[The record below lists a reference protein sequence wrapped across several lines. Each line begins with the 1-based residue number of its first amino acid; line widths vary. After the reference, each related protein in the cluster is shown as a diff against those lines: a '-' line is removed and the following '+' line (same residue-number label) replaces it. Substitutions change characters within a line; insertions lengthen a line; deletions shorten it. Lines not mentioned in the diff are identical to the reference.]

1 MRRTSRAASSPTDA
15 CSQSPNDVP
24 ARHSCPAQVACW
36 EQHVSSDPRFR
47 GATSEGAV
55 LARFVLVSDPV
66 RFAIVSFTLL
76 GFLASLHSACSSNGV
91 LASSNAT
98 CDKSGTI
105 AIASDGCNLCTCTSG
120 AWQCTTEPCPGLAC
134 PAPRPPT
141 DEFPDQVT
149 WVRDPASGRCCR
161 YDNPGKAPENAPV
174 YTSQVDCE
182 SLHCTPGAAVP
193 AGDGCNQ
200 CTCATDGSK
209 WTCSDQ
215 VCESNPTPMSSGKA
229 CGFWEGGCGAGE
241 YCAFEPRD
249 ACGSFDASSVCTAI
263 STDCTADK
271 AVVCGCDGNNYD
283 SRCLAAK
290 AGMAIWDVGPC
301 QGWVSSPVPCE
312 GGSGACPADQYCP
325 YQQGDGCGTSGTEIN
340 CAWRPQ
346 ACTQDS
352 DPVCG
357 CDRKLYGNA
366 CLAAVAGVGVL
377 QSGACP

>member
-1 MRRTSRAASSPTDA
+1 MP
-15 CSQSPNDVP
+15 
-24 ARHSCPAQVACW
+24 
-36 EQHVSSDPRFR
+36 
-47 GATSEGAV
+47 
-55 LARFVLVSDPV
+55 VSDPV
-66 RFAIVSFTLL
+66 RFAIVSF
-76 GFLASLHSACSSNGV
+76 A
-91 LASSNAT
+91 
-98 CDKSGTI
+98 
-105 AIASDGCNLCTCTSG
+105 
-120 AWQCTTEPCPGLAC
+120 
-134 PAPRPPT
+134 
-141 DEFPDQVT
+141 
-149 WVRDPASGRCCR
+149 
-161 YDNPGKAPENAPV
+161 
-174 YTSQVDCE
+174 
-182 SLHCTPGAAVP
+182 
-193 AGDGCNQ
+193 
-200 CTCATDGSK
+200 
-209 WTCSDQ
+209 
-215 VCESNPTPMSSGKA
+215 GKA